1 MDIHPYTNHDIVR
14 LRGGETLRAGEQRA
28 RHAPQQKA
36 DRDAG
41 PAEVAAIRLLKR
53 IRRRK
58 EATALPDAG
67 RCSLTTVSW
76 AGKRAG
82 MARFPSWVTVQ

>member
-14 LRGGETLRAGEQRA
+14 LRGEETLRAVAQRA

-36 DRDAG
+36 DRDAR
-41 PAEVAAIRLLKR
+41 PAEVAPIRLLKR

-67 RCSLTTVSW
+67 P
-76 AGKRAG
+76 RA
-82 MARFPSWVTVQ
+82 V